1 MSLTPATVS
10 SLSPVI
16 VSAIRDHRRLQY
28 NASVIANTD
37 DVGGNDEY
45 DVNECVYEEITDI
58 FAEIAGV
65 EDIDVWY
72 QSAQWCAMEDV
83 FNDMVK
89 TAEVQIKADRLRR
102 VLEQH
107 ATAFAVRC
115 GFKVG
120 TREYVLAARKA
131 LDEARTAHDEQF
143 NGERRMDRA
152 ATSRAC
158 GVSGEDHYA
167 NEDYLSSEFHKD
179 VEWMQDVL
187 NWLEENCPLLMHKI
201 AEEPAPAE

>member
-10 SLSPVI
+10 TLAPATI
-16 VSAIRDHRRLQY
+16 SAIRDHRRLQQ
-28 NASVIANTD
+28 NASFVANCN
-37 DVGGNDEY
+37 DVRVNDEF
-45 DVNECVYEEITDI
+45 DAFDGMDEVITDI

-72 QSAQWCAMEDV
+72 MSEEWSAMMDV
-83 FNDMVK
+83 FNDMVATLK
-89 TAEVQIKADRLRR
+89 IQIDKDRLRR

-107 ATAFAVRC
+107 ATAFATRC
-115 GFKVG
+115 GHKVG

-131 LDEARTAHDEQF
+131 LEEARMAHADQF
-143 NGERRMDRA
+143 NGERRMERA
-152 ATSRAC
+152 ATSSAC
-158 GVSGEDHYA
+158 GVSGEDHYS

-187 NWLEENCPLLMHKI
+187 NWLEENCPLLMLKI

>member
-10 SLSPVI
+10 TLSATL

-28 NASVIANTD
+28 NASFIANTD
-37 DVGGNDEY
+37 DVGGNDEF
-45 DVNECVYEEITDI
+45 DVTDCVYEEITDI

-72 QSAQWCAMEDV
+72 QRAQWCAMMDI
-83 FNDMVK
+83 FDDMVATLK
-89 TAEVQIKADRLRR
+89 IEIGKDRLRR

-107 ATAFAVRC
+107 ATAFATRC
-115 GFKVG
+115 GHKVG
-120 TREYVLAARKA
+120 TRDYVLAARKA
-131 LDEARTAHDEQF
+131 LDEARTAHAEQF
-143 NGERRMDRA
+143 NGERRMERA

-187 NWLEENCPLLMHKI
+187 NWLEENCPLLMLKI
-201 AEEPAPAE
+201 AEEPVPAE

>member
-16 VSAIRDHRRLQY
+16 VSAIRDNRRIQDTVSFVAKGDIHPECEWY
-28 NASVIANTD
+28 EGVD
-37 DVGGNDEY
+37 DTF
-45 DVNECVYEEITDI
+45 ITL
-58 FAEIAGV
+58 AGV
-65 EDIDVWY
+65 EDADMWFHGP
-72 QSAQWCAMEDV
+72 QHSAMWEV

-89 TAEVQIKADRLRR
+89 TAEVQIKADTLRR

-131 LDEARTAHDEQF
+131 LEEARDAHEDQF
-143 NGERRMDRA
+143 NGERRMERA

-158 GVSGEDHYA
+158 GVSDDDHYS

-179 VEWMQDVL
+179 IEWMQDVL
-187 NWLEENCPLLMHKI
+187 NWLEENCPLLMLKI

>member
-1 MSLTPATVS
+1 MSQIPAAVFT
-10 SLSPVI
+10 LSATL
-16 VSAIRDHRRLQY
+16 VSAIRDHQWIQGLTSFLATRNGEGQCDWE
-28 NASVIANTD
+28 SVDDLFMDMAGADEPSNTTWFH
-37 DVGGNDEY
+37 GPEH
-45 DVNECVYEEITDI
+45 
-58 FAEIAGV
+58 
-65 EDIDVWY
+65 
-72 QSAQWCAMEDV
+72 SAMWDV

-89 TAEVQIKADRLRR
+89 TAEVQYKRDLELR

-107 ATAFAVRC
+107 ATAFATRC
-115 GFKVG
+115 GHKVG

-131 LDEARTAHDEQF
+131 LEEARMAHEDQF
-143 NGERRMDRA
+143 NGERRMERA

-158 GVSGEDHYA
+158 GVSDDDHYS

-187 NWLEENCPLLMHKI
+187 NWLEENCPLLMLKI